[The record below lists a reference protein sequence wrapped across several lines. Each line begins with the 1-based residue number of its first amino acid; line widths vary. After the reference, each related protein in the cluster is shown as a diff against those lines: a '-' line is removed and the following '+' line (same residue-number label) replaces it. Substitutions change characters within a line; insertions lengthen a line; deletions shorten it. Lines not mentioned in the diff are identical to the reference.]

1 MNLMVQKI
9 IKNVRMLIRIFIGGK
24 AGKDSFFNALGIIQT
39 IHGANL
45 LVELIDT
52 DMMKRDPFRFTPK
65 ALVDWFLQSDIH
77 IIVGHLHQGLDHL
90 CWDIEDLLLEYPA
103 SALDPVFLQDKIK
116 YLEALDKDDF
126 LPTLRISMP
135 SVSEDDQILIS
146 IADLE
151 SIKK

>member
-1 MNLMVQKI
+1 
-9 IKNVRMLIRIFIGGK
+9 
-24 AGKDSFFNALGIIQT
+24 
-39 IHGANL
+39 
-45 LVELIDT
+45 
-52 DMMKRDPFRFTPK
+52 
-65 ALVDWFLQSDIH
+65 
-77 IIVGHLHQGLDHL
+77 LDHL
-90 CWDIEDLLLEYPA
+90 CWDIEDLLLEYQRLRGHTGYPA